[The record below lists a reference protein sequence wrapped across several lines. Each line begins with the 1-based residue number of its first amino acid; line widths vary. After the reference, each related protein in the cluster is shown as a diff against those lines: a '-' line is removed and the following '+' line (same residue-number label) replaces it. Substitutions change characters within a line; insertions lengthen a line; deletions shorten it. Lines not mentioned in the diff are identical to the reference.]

1 MNVFDSVTQL
11 VAPLVE
17 DMGLSLYD
25 IEQSGGTLRVSV
37 QAADHDD
44 RAADQKSEGIPIRQ
58 IQRLSRMISSVLD
71 EEDPIPGKY
80 TLEVTSPGL
89 ERKLRTPVHFAGAT
103 GGPINVKLVPG
114 TDPRRVTGQ
123 LTHSDDDGISVIP
136 DSVDGN
142 RLNDGDHDPITFTYP
157 EIHSARTIFVW
168 GPTPKKQLHKK
179 PKKQA
184 KKQNQNKSGQQQAA
198 RSSQ

>member
-44 RAADQKSEGIPIRQ
+44 RAADRKSE
-58 IQRLSRMISSVLD
+58 
-71 EEDPIPGKY
+71 GKY

-123 LTHSDDDGISVIP
+123 LTHSDDDGISVTP

-142 RLNDGDHDPITFTYP
+142 RLVGVDHDSITFTYP

-179 PKKQA
+179 PQKQA